1 MHLNIWQVIL
11 IHLLIYYYLIIV
23 RQSIS
28 NAERNWC
35 EIDVEKSCSLLY
47 MGGVL
52 LGRLQFICIL

>member
-1 MHLNIWQVIL
+1 M
-11 IHLLIYYYLIIV
+11 

-35 EIDVEKSCSLLY
+35 EIDVEKSCSLLC